1 MRTRLRLSLLLPLP
15 VRPTVIFLRATHA
28 ELTRAGY
35 TDLDPMHELF
45 YLYSEKEDEEIVA
58 DVSILSSTYTH
69 SSPRGSQHHPRD
81 VEAAE
86 RYLEVSAAPLKVRQ
100 GVALTSKRAGTL
112 PQGTKLKVI
121 DSRVWRRDGT
131 QRVCVAAADAE
142 RVSSSSSVASQIL
155 PFGWVTLALPPSG
168 SREQYLSPLDC

>member
-1 MRTRLRLSLLLPLP
+1 
-15 VRPTVIFLRATHA
+15 
-28 ELTRAGY
+28 
-35 TDLDPMHELF
+35 MHEFF
-45 YLYSEKEDEEIVA
+45 YLYREKEDEEVVA
-58 DVSILSSTYTH
+58 DVSILSATYTH
-69 SSPRGSQHHPRD
+69 ASNSGCQHHPRD

-142 RVSSSSSVASQIL
+142 RVSSSSSSIASQIL

-168 SREQYLSPLDC
+168 SQEQYLSPLDC